1 LREDSDDGI
10 LDILVPE
17 VQLVLVAEEVQGE
30 EGEEQDKGVGPLG
43 AHLPG
48 GDLRG
53 VGLGV
58 PVVRAGMQPV
68 TVVVHMELLEV
79 AELIQRMMLQVV
91 YL

>member
-1 LREDSDDGI
+1 M
-10 LDILVPE
+10 
-17 VQLVLVAEEVQGE
+17 VAEEVQGE
-30 EGEEQDKGVGPLG
+30 EGEEQDECVGPLG

-48 GDLRG
+48 GDLCG

-79 AELIQRMMLQVV
+79 AELIKRMMFQVV
-91 YL
+91 SL